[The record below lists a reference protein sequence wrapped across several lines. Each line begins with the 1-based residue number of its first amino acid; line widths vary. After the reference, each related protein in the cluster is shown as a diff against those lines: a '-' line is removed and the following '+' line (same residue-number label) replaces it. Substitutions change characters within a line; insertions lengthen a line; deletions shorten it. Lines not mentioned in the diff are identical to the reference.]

1 MDEKELSAIDSATV
15 YVHRGEYKACKE
27 LVDLSISNLT
37 LCQQIIGETT

>member
-27 LVDLSISNLT
+27 LVDLNYSNLKFY
-37 LCQQIIGETT
+37 QQTMGETT